1 MMVRSL
7 LFVALLGCFLSA
19 APAATDSTL
28 PARLVTLSETGLPL
42 SKALAEIEKQMG
54 MRKGS
59 VTDRRGEG
67 DPRLKVSLQNV
78 PFWKAI
84 DAIANEVGASVYL
97 APRDGKIS
105 LVKRVPGT
113 QVPISYSGPFRLA
126 IKRVTVFQDLESN
139 THHATASIEAAWE
152 PQVQPFL
159 FQTRPQN
166 LVVKDDKDRTLPFDS
181 EGKASDSV
189 DGRMA
194 HQFDVVLPAPSRA
207 VTEFGLIEGSFSA
220 LAPSKMLTFRFGA
233 LDRIAQAPP
242 ESPLRTQKLDGITCR
257 ITRVALTGER
267 WTIQVT
273 QDLPPGPVLESFRA
287 KLWSVNNA
295 IVLESKDGSRRLTTT
310 SYNLDEKNGQG
321 VFTCYFVNKN
331 RGKPSDWNLLYTTPA
346 SVVVTPIPFRFKNVP
361 LP

>member
-126 IKRVTVFQDLESN
+126 IKHVTVFQDLESN

-233 LDRIAQAPP
+233 LDRIAGPAGEPAPHP
-242 ESPLRTQKLDGITCR
+242 EAGRHHLPHHQGSPDRRALDDPG
-257 ITRVALTGER
+257 
-267 WTIQVT
+267 
-273 QDLPPGPVLESFRA
+273 DPGPA
-287 KLWSVNNA
+287 TGAGAGKLPGQ
-295 IVLESKDGSRRLTTT
+295 IVVCQQCHRSRI
-310 SYNLDEKNGQG
+310 QG
-321 VFTCYFVNKN
+321 
-331 RGKPSDWNLLYTTPA
+331 RQPA
-346 SVVVTPIPFRFKNVP
+346 THYHQLQPG
-361 LP
+361 